1 MSDSETN
8 HLVDPPV
15 TPRDSACAV
24 LARAALFPMR
34 VDWAGQH
41 QAIHPALAAL
51 DLVRQDVIRRHS
63 VTSFSKL
70 FPRHVIVVPAP
81 DGSMQWN
88 GQPDIVDSTV
98 EVIPNIL
105 SVKCMECSN
114 DIKKGVKAFVR
125 AKKDDKFAS
134 TNSHPEIVLCTNRL
148 LQSDYDES
156 KDPTLLKQRRDL
168 PQRSYAAVDEIL
180 AHEITKIRV
189 EQSVSSNPRDAPCE
203 RLAELEIQAARAAEC
218 LFQKQGNEV
227 HRGSVLRPAPG
238 FSLLLGGLQQ
248 NFQNRCVRAVAT
260 EATSREFGKEGRKC
274 VDEILLRRS
283 STQ

>member
-1 MSDSETN
+1 
-8 HLVDPPV
+8 
-15 TPRDSACAV
+15 
-24 LARAALFPMR
+24 MR
-34 VDWAGQH
+34 VDWAGD
-41 QAIHPALAAL
+41 ISTVHPALAAL

-98 EVIPNIL
+98 EVIPNRL
-105 SVKCMECSN
+105 SVKCMQCSD
-114 DIKKGVKAFVR
+114 DIKKGVKSFIR

-134 TNSHPEIVLCTNRL
+134 TSSHPEIVLCTNRL
-148 LQSDYDES
+148 LQSDYNES

-168 PQRSYAAVDEIL
+168 PPRSYAAVEESL
-180 AHEITKIRV
+180 AHEITKVRV
-189 EQSVSSNPRDAPCE
+189 DQSDHRSPTDSPCE
-203 RLAELEIQAARAAEC
+203 RLAKAEVQAAWAAEC
-218 LFQKQGNEV
+218 FFQKQGKEV

-238 FSLLLGGLQQ
+238 FSFLPGSLQQ
-248 NFQNRCVRAVAT
+248 NFQNRCVRAVAA
-260 EATSREFGKEGRKC
+260 EATAREFGKEGAQC
-274 VDEILLRRS
+274 VNEVLLLRRP